1 MRNARIKELDEKI
14 SLVNA
19 QNLNKELTALE
30 TAIINKNIT
39 LPLTHFKKLKIL
51 LLNNK
56 FNSALIFGVGV
67 TIAAFYTKE
76 YIIPSMLRVH
86 FWLFG
91 TDPIKQKAAEMAF
104 QHHLNK

>member
-19 QNLNKELTALE
+19 QNLNKELTSLE

-39 LPLTHFKKLKIL
+39 LPLTRFKKLKIL

-56 FNSALIFGVGV
+56 FNSALIFGVSV
-67 TIAAFYTKE
+67 TIVAFYTKE
-76 YIIPSMLRVH
+76 YITFSMLRVH
-86 FWLFG
+86 F
-91 TDPIKQKAAEMAF
+91 
-104 QHHLNK
+104 